1 MKSDSLLQILEVIFN
16 MFNDLMKTLDSR
28 DLGAPSKPPKE
39 MSKLAANHPPKD
51 KTEDSYLNLEKVL
64 QKYEADI
71 RNHIRVEQQLKI
83 YTDSIQEAFDEK
95 EKKLCGQ
102 IKELETDLKVPSC

>member
-16 MFNDLMKTLDSR
+16 MFNDLMKNLDSR
-28 DLGAPSKPPKE
+28 EDCTPLKRQKE
-39 MSKLAANHPPKD
+39 ASKLAGNHPPKD
-51 KTEDSYLNLEKVL
+51 KNEDPYLNLEKVL

-95 EKKLCGQ
+95 EKKMSAQ
-102 IKELETDLKVPSC
+102 IKSLEADLKVIVC